1 MQFDPMR
8 IYSADTDTNLI
19 AAAESAVRTMP
30 HGQARQLLREQESA
44 LDELGFV
51 LQHISAAGFYGGTHY
66 LHIDGRKVELR
77 GLMLLL
83 VACPL

>member
-1 MQFDPMR
+1 MQFNPMR

-19 AAAESAVRTMP
+19 AAAESAARTMP
-30 HGQARQLLREQESA
+30 NVQSRHLLREQEIT

-51 LQHISAAGFYGGTHY
+51 LQHTSAAGFYGGVHY
-66 LHIDGRKVELR
+66 LHTDGRKVELR

-83 VACPL
+83 VA